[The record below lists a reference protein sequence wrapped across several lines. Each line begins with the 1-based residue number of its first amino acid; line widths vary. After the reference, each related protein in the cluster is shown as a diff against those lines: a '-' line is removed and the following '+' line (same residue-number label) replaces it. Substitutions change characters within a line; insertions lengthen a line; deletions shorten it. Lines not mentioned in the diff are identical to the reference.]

1 MLFLLDTCPHI
12 TAPCSLKIVY
22 ATGKKIGNKCLENF
36 PDQIIK
42 KLKT

>member
-22 ATGKKIGNKCLENF
+22 ATEKKKGNKCLENF